1 MLDYLPEYLPNTLDL
16 NELFQWS
23 SMIVGAGLTLALIFV
38 LRPIIIFLN
47 RPQENSSQISKLYQ
61 VLLQPN
67 LQILGILLSLGALE
81 FAALRFEVRPW
92 LETPLSLAF
101 TVAIAWFLSQVA
113 AQLFDVYLLDI
124 VLRKGSKIN
133 ELLNLGKLVSNLAI
147 IIGAIFVFAQTHQVN
162 LLGLLAS
169 LGIGGLAVAFAAQKT
184 LEQILGGIVLYL
196 DKPFTIDDYVGLPDG
211 TFGRVESIGLR
222 STKIRCSGKGTL
234 MIIPNGNLTQ
244 MTVENFTGGKKV
256 MAILYLNFEQ
266 EIPEDE
272 RALIRQVIIRGTSDI
287 FGIDSRNT
295 DVTFKSI
302 REKSSPIKTQAQTT
316 FFILGSGSVS
326 MEIRRQVL
334 DVANQ
339 KIAQQLK
346 EYGVIFDI
354 DEPTIY
360 VDSPITI

>member
-38 LRPIIIFLN
+38 LRPIINFLN
-47 RPQENSSQISKLYQ
+47 RPQENSSPISKLYQ

-67 LQILGILLSLGALE
+67 LQIFGIVLSLGALE
-81 FAALRFEVRPW
+81 VAALRFEVGSW
-92 LETPLSLAF
+92 LETPLSLSL
-101 TVAIAWFLSQVA
+101 TVAIAWFLSRVA

-302 REKSSPIKTQAQTT
+302 REKSSTIKTQAQTT

-339 KIAQQLK
+339 KIAKQLK

>member
-47 RPQENSSQISKLYQ
+47 RPQENSSQVSKLYQ
-61 VLLQPN
+61 ILLQPN

-92 LETPLSLAF
+92 LETPLSLAL

-302 REKSSPIKTQAQTT
+302 REKGSTIKTQAQTT

-339 KIAQQLK
+339 KIAKQLK

>member
-16 NELFQWS
+16 NDLFQWS
-23 SMIVGAGLTLALIFV
+23 SMAVGAGLTLAILFV
-38 LRPIIIFLN
+38 LRPILNFIN
-47 RPQENSSQISKLYQ
+47 RPQENSSPLGNLYR
-61 VLLQPN
+61 VLLYPN
-67 LQILGILLSLGALE
+67 LQLLGIVLSLTTLE
-81 FAALRFEVRPW
+81 VAALRFEVGTW
-92 LETPLSLAF
+92 LETPLSLGL
-101 TVAIAWFLSQVA
+101 TVAIAWFLSRVV
-113 AQLFDVYLLDI
+113 AQLFDVYFLDI
-124 VLRKGSKIN
+124 ILRKGSKIN
-133 ELLNLGKLVSNLAI
+133 ELLNLGKLVSNLVI
-147 IIGAIFVFAQTHQVN
+147 LITSVFVFAQTHQVN

-184 LEQILGGIVLYL
+184 LEQVLGGIVLYL

-256 MAILYLNFEQ
+256 MAILYLNFKQ
-266 EIPEDE
+266 DIPEDE

-295 DVTFKSI
+295 DVAFKSVCETGSKI
-302 REKSSPIKTQAQTT
+302 RTQAQTT

-346 EYGVIFDI
+346 EYGVVFDI
-354 DEPTIY
+354 EEPTIY

>member
-16 NELFQWS
+16 NDLFQWS
-23 SMIVGAGLTLALIFV
+23 SMAVGAGLTLAIVFV
-38 LRPIIIFLN
+38 LRPILNFIN
-47 RPQENSSQISKLYQ
+47 RPQEKSSQLGTLYR

-67 LQILGILLSLGALE
+67 LQLLGIVLSLATLE
-81 FAALRFEVRPW
+81 VGALRFEVGAW
-92 LETPLSLAF
+92 LETPLSLGF
-101 TVAIAWFLSQVA
+101 TVAIAWFLSRIV
-113 AQLFDVYLLDI
+113 AQLFDVYFLDI
-124 VLRKGSKIN
+124 ILRKGSKIN
-133 ELLNLGKLVSNLAI
+133 ELLNLGKLVSNLVILIA
-147 IIGAIFVFAQTHQVN
+147 AIFVFAQTHQVN

-184 LEQILGGIVLYL
+184 LEQVLGGIVLYL

-256 MAILYLNFEQ
+256 MAILYLNFKQ

-295 DVTFKSI
+295 DVTFKSV
-302 REKSSPIKTQAQTT
+302 REKGSSIKTQAQTT

-346 EYGVIFDI
+346 EYGVVFEIE
-354 DEPTIY
+354 EPTIY

>member
-16 NELFQWS
+16 NDLFQWS
-23 SMIVGAGLTLALIFV
+23 SMAVGAGLTLGILFI
-38 LRPIIIFLN
+38 LRPILVFVN
-47 RPQENSSQISKLYQ
+47 RPQDKSSQLGILYR

-67 LQILGILLSLGALE
+67 LQLLGIVLSLTTLDVAVLRLEAGA
-81 FAALRFEVRPW
+81 W
-92 LETPLSLAF
+92 LETPLSLGL
-101 TVAIAWFLSQVA
+101 TVAIAWFLSRVV

-124 VLRKGSKIN
+124 ILRKGSKIN
-133 ELLNLGKLVSNLAI
+133 ELLNLGKLVSNLVI
-147 IIGAIFVFAQTHQVN
+147 IIAAIFIFAQTHQVN

-184 LEQILGGIVLYL
+184 LEQVLGGIVLYL

-256 MAILYLNFEQ
+256 MAILYLNFQ
-266 EIPEDE
+266 QDIPEDE

-295 DVTFKSI
+295 DVTFKSV
-302 REKSSPIKTQAQTT
+302 REKGNQVKTQAQTT

-346 EYGVIFDI
+346 EYGVLFDI
-354 DEPTIY
+354 EEPTIY

>member
-1 MLDYLPEYLPNTLDL
+1 MA
-16 NELFQWS
+16 
-23 SMIVGAGLTLALIFV
+23 VGAGLTLAIVFV
-38 LRPIIIFLN
+38 LRPILNFIN
-47 RPQENSSQISKLYQ
+47 RPQEKSSQLGTLYR

-67 LQILGILLSLGALE
+67 LQLLGIVLSLATLE
-81 FAALRFEVRPW
+81 VGALRFEVGAW
-92 LETPLSLAF
+92 LETPLSLGF
-101 TVAIAWFLSQVA
+101 TVAIAWFLSRIV
-113 AQLFDVYLLDI
+113 AQLFDVYFLDI
-124 VLRKGSKIN
+124 ILRKGSKIN
-133 ELLNLGKLVSNLAI
+133 ELLNLGKLVSNLVI
-147 IIGAIFVFAQTHQVN
+147 LITAIFVFAQTHQVN

-184 LEQILGGIVLYL
+184 LEQVLGGIVLYL

-256 MAILYLNFEQ
+256 MAILYLNFKQ

-295 DVTFKSI
+295 DVTFKSV
-302 REKSSPIKTQAQTT
+302 REKGSSIKTQAQTT

-346 EYGVIFDI
+346 EYGVVFEIE
-354 DEPTIY
+354 EPTIY

>member
-23 SMIVGAGLTLALIFV
+23 SMAVGAGLTLAILFV
-38 LRPIIIFLN
+38 LRPILNFLN
-47 RPQENSSQISKLYQ
+47 LPRDNSSQIRTLYQ

-67 LQILGILLSLGALE
+67 LQLLGIVLSISTLE
-81 FAALRFEVRPW
+81 VSALRFDAPSW
-92 LETPLSLAF
+92 LETPLNLAL
-101 TVAIAWFLSQVA
+101 TVVVAWFLSQVVG
-113 AQLFDVYLLDI
+113 QLFDVYFLDI

-133 ELLNLGKLVSNLAI
+133 ELLNLGKLVSNLVI
-147 IIGAIFVFAQTHQVN
+147 IVASIFVFAQTHQVN

-184 LEQILGGIVLYL
+184 LEQVLGGIVLYL

-256 MAILYLNFEQ
+256 MAILYLNFKQ

-295 DVTFKSI
+295 DVTFKSM
-302 REKSSPIKTQAQTT
+302 REKGSIIKTQAQTT